1 MSVWTVAGSGAR
13 FRAMNDRSASIPGY
27 LPLYG
32 QVKALLV
39 GSLASGEWKPG
50 QMIPSEAELASRF
63 GVSQGTVRKA
73 VDELA
78 TDRLL
83 LRRQGRG
90 TFVASHAEDRNS
102 TRFLRLRA
110 AAGGAEPHQSR
121 LIACRAGSA
130 TGRAAQA
137 LRLAPGAP
145 VVEVRRVLCFAG
157 RPVIHD
163 HIVLPASDF
172 GGLDA
177 AAIEA
182 WEGSMYSLFE
192 TRFGVRLI
200 RAEEHLRAVVAP
212 VEVAADLGV
221 DARSPLLAVERV
233 AYTYDDQPME
243 WRLGHYDTKS
253 HYYATTLD

>member
-1 MSVWTVAGSGAR
+1 
-13 FRAMNDRSASIPGY
+13 MNEKLVSIPSY
-27 LPLYG
+27 QPLYG
-32 QVKALLV
+32 QIKALLV
-39 GSLASGEWKPG
+39 SSLASGEWKPG
-50 QMIPSEAELASRF
+50 QMIPSESELASRF

-73 VDELA
+73 IDDLA

-110 AAGGAEPHQSR
+110 ADGSAEPHVSR
-121 LIACRAGSA
+121 LVDCRRTKASM
-130 TGRAAQA
+130 RAAAA
-137 LRLAPGAP
+137 LELAPGDP
-145 VVEVRRVLCFAG
+145 VVEVRRVLSFAG

-163 HIVLPASDF
+163 RIVLPAGIF
-172 GGLDA
+172 GALDA
-177 AAIEA
+177 ATIEA

-200 RAEEHLRAVVAP
+200 RAEEHLTAIAAP
-212 VEVAADLGV
+212 DDVAAELHV
-221 DARSPLLAVERV
+221 DAQCPLLAVERV
-233 AYTYDDQPME
+233 AYTYDDLPME
-243 WRLGHYDTKS
+243 WRLGHYDTSS

>member
-1 MSVWTVAGSGAR
+1 MNEKLASVPS
-13 FRAMNDRSASIPGY
+13 Y
-27 LPLYG
+27 QPLYG
-32 QVKALLV
+32 QIKALLV
-39 GSLASGEWKPG
+39 SSLASGEWKPG
-50 QMIPSEAELASRF
+50 QMIPSESELAGRF

-73 VDELA
+73 IDDLA

-110 AAGGAEPHQSR
+110 TDGSAEAHVSR
-121 LIACRAGSA
+121 LIDCRTGTAS
-130 TGRAAQA
+130 GRAAAA
-137 LRLAPGAP
+137 LGLDPGEP
-145 VVEVRRVLCFAG
+145 VVEVRRVLSFAG

-163 HIVLPASDF
+163 RIVLPAGVF

-177 AAIEA
+177 ATIEA

-200 RAEEHLRAVVAP
+200 RAEEHLTA
-212 VEVAADLGV
+212 VAAPQDVAAELQVGV
-221 DARSPLLAVERV
+221 KSPLLAVERV
-233 AYTYDDQPME
+233 AYTYDDLPME
-243 WRLGHYDTKS
+243 WRLGHYDTTD
-253 HYYATTLD
+253 HFYATTLD

>member
-1 MSVWTVAGSGAR
+1 
-13 FRAMNDRSASIPGY
+13 MNEKIAVVPSY
-27 LPLYG
+27 QPLYG
-32 QVKALLV
+32 QIKALLV
-39 GSLASGEWKPG
+39 SSLANGEWKPG
-50 QMIPSEAELASRF
+50 QMIPSESELAGRF

-73 VDELA
+73 IDELA

-110 AAGGAEPHQSR
+110 ADGSAEAHVSR
-121 LIACRAGSA
+121 LIDCRGDVAG
-130 TGRAAQA
+130 GPAAEA
-137 LRLAPGAP
+137 LGLDPGEP
-145 VVEVRRVLCFAG
+145 VVEVRRVLSFAG

-163 HIVLPASDF
+163 RIVLPASVF

-177 AAIEA
+177 ATIEA

-200 RAEEHLRAVVAP
+200 RAEEHLTAVVAP
-212 VEVAADLGV
+212 RDVAAELQV
-221 DARSPLLAVERV
+221 ASRSPLLAVERV
-233 AYTYDDQPME
+233 AYTYDDLPME
-243 WRLGHYDTKS
+243 WRLGHYDTTD
-253 HYYATTLD
+253 HFYATTLD